1 MWSLYYYCML
11 VLSVMTARQWIW
23 HWKWM
28 CIRTKV
34 KTFFM
39 GTKLKISILKL
50 LWECFLWF
58 TKLLCINTCKML
70 LHDKPR
76 CSCLSFMMISVFV
89 YFFVPWFL
97 IFEVNIVW
105 LLSGSIGYF
114 FKRWTSRKWGMSF
127 SLIPPF
133 FLCTMISFI
142 RHICCQFML
151 LCTWHHASCMVAV
164 PLYVIRSSAIT
175 HWVEHWYKQEKSNKR
190 S

>member
-70 LHDKPR
+70 LHDQRR

-97 IFEVNIVW
+97 IFDFWSKYCMTFVRFHRIFLQKMNIEKMRHV
-105 LLSGSIGYF
+105 F
-114 FKRWTSRKWGMSF
+114 FTY
-127 SLIPPF
+127 PPF
-133 FLCTMISFI
+133 FSLYHDFFYSSYMLSIYAVVYMASRVMYGCGTFVCYKIISN
-142 RHICCQFML
+142 HTL
-151 LCTWHHASCMVAV
+151 SGTLV
-164 PLYVIRSSAIT
+164 
-175 HWVEHWYKQEKSNKR
+175 
-190 S
+190 